1 MEIKVEVKVGQGVR
15 VDEELEVGKWR
26 WRSAAELAMQA
37 RKNRQ
42 TQIEVHN
49 VRFDLCLSALQLYQ
63 RENNLILDK
72 NKVNKMLI
80 VSVKCKL
87 CNHVNCPK
95 HIIAYKTYKYWIHS
109 LIIDNTISDFKKN
122 IIKNILHKTR
132 YMYATLCIVFDN
144 RKKLFSCGFRSVYL
158 TWILTS

>member
-1 MEIKVEVKVGQGVR
+1 MTHGNKGRGESWSRGQGGR
-15 VDEELEVGKWR
+15 R
-26 WRSAAELAMQA
+26 AAAELAMQA

-95 HIIAYKTYKYWIHS
+95 TYYSI
-109 LIIDNTISDFKKN
+109 
-122 IIKNILHKTR
+122 
-132 YMYATLCIVFDN
+132 
-144 RKKLFSCGFRSVYL
+144 
-158 TWILTS
+158 

>member
-1 MEIKVEVKVGQGVR
+1 MEIKVEVKVVQGVR
-15 VDEELEVGKWR
+15 VDEELEVGVK
-26 WRSAAELAMQA
+26 AENEDYEQQLAMQA

-95 HIIAYKTYKYWIHS
+95 TYYSI
-109 LIIDNTISDFKKN
+109 
-122 IIKNILHKTR
+122 
-132 YMYATLCIVFDN
+132 
-144 RKKLFSCGFRSVYL
+144 
-158 TWILTS
+158 

>member
-95 HIIAYKTYKYWIHS
+95 TYYSI
-109 LIIDNTISDFKKN
+109 
-122 IIKNILHKTR
+122 
-132 YMYATLCIVFDN
+132 
-144 RKKLFSCGFRSVYL
+144 
-158 TWILTS
+158 